1 MAEEVGV
8 AAADG
13 GADGEPASC
22 GVSVG
27 DAELAGVAFAVG
39 VDVVVDGDGDGV
51 RLGAGEVGLGLGLEG
66 CPVVEGL
73 PAVAACG
80 GLTST

>member
-1 MAEEVGV
+1 
-8 AAADG
+8 
-13 GADGEPASC
+13 
-22 GVSVG
+22 
-27 DAELAGVAFAVG
+27 VAFAAG

-51 RLGAGEVGLGLGLEG
+51 RVGAGGLGLGLGLEG

>member
-1 MAEEVGV
+1 VAEEVGV

-13 GADGEPASC
+13 GADGEPPSC

-51 RLGAGEVGLGLGLEG
+51 RVGAGEVGLGLEG

>member
-1 MAEEVGV
+1 VAEEVGV

-13 GADGEPASC
+13 GADGEPPSC

-27 DAELAGVAFAVG
+27 DAELAGVAFAAG

-51 RLGAGEVGLGLGLEG
+51 RVGAGEVGLGLEG

>member
-1 MAEEVGV
+1 VAEEVGV

-13 GADGEPASC
+13 GADGEPPSC

-27 DAELAGVAFAVG
+27 DAELAGVAFAAG
-39 VDVVVDGDGDGV
+39 VDVVVDGDGV
-51 RLGAGEVGLGLGLEG
+51 RVGAGEVGLGLEG

-73 PAVAACG
+73 PTVAACG